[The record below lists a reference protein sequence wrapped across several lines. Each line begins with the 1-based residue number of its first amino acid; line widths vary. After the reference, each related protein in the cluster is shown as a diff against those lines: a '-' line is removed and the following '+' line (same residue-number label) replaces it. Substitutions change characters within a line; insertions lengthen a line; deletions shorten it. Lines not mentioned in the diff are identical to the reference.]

1 MKSVYVATLPLHLR
15 FGRRFHDHGGGV
27 LTEHGR
33 FEPSLNI
40 PQQMNLSCH
49 AFSIGCAADQCNSNN
64 AGADSNN
71 FRDMA
76 HEYFRR
82 ATIIDT
88 FNELHGISSRLIP
101 DSTSPHLH
109 YVVTVPSWCLSVT
122 GLKVSAAVDVVSPP
136 LRGGGSARGVM
147 RQERSRHRR
156 QSDSVRPRFSPEPI
170 DGDGMLHTYPSSNC
184 VPVAVTTS
192 SSVDVSGDD
201 LRAPASV
208 DRRR

>member
-122 GLKVSAAVDVVSPP
+122 RLKISAAVDVVSPP

-147 RQERSRHRR
+147 RQERSRHACGLQAIQFR
-156 QSDSVRPRFSPEPI
+156 SA
-170 DGDGMLHTYPSSNC
+170 N
-184 VPVAVTTS
+184 
-192 SSVDVSGDD
+192 
-201 LRAPASV
+201 APPLLA
-208 DRRR
+208 DRRRRDVLSPPDCVLAAVTYPNPASAERNP